1 MKTKLNIYSKST
13 EVGFSDRARACLLGL
28 AIGDAVG
35 TTVEFSSRGNFT
47 PVSDM
52 VGGGPHDLKAG
63 EWTDD
68 TSMAL
73 CLAESLITKG
83 KFDAVDQMKRYCLW
97 WHEGHLSSNGR
108 CFDIGNTVSVAL
120 GSFEEN
126 GEPFA
131 GSAAPDMSGNGSIM
145 RLAPV
150 PIFTKTDHMAAVKLA
165 RESSRTT
172 HAAEECIDSCQIL
185 SSLLHHLLNG
195 ASKTESL
202 EKLKFENVASKKVE
216 EISKGSYQLKSERE
230 IQSSGY
236 VIHTLEAALWSF
248 YRTNSFREAILT
260 AVNLGGDADSTG
272 AVCGQIAGAF
282 YGMKEIPSEWLDRL
296 SKRELIESMAEKL
309 IDRTSIA

>member
-1 MKTKLNIYSKST
+1 M
-13 EVGFSDRARACLLGL
+13 
-28 AIGDAVG
+28 
-35 TTVEFSSRGNFT
+35 
-47 PVSDM
+47 
-52 VGGGPHDLKAG
+52 
-63 EWTDD
+63 
-68 TSMAL
+68 
-73 CLAESLITKG
+73 
-83 KFDAVDQMKRYCLW
+83 
-97 WHEGHLSSNGR
+97 
-108 CFDIGNTVSVAL
+108 
-120 GSFEEN
+120 
-126 GEPFA
+126 
-131 GSAAPDMSGNGSIM
+131 
-145 RLAPV
+145 
-150 PIFTKTDHMAAVKLA
+150 
-165 RESSRTT
+165 
-172 HAAEECIDSCQIL
+172 
-185 SSLLHHLLNG
+185 NG